1 MYFYEKYF
9 IEMIEQVNGKY
20 AKSKTKFKISNCD
33 GKSADILG
41 QHAGANVAFNK
52 IIECKMKLLSG
63 FFEINEI
70 KNE

>member
-1 MYFYEKYF
+1 MENMPKAKLNLKYLTATEKVQMF
-9 IEMIEQVNGKY
+9 WVNM
-20 AKSKTKFKISNCD
+20 
-33 GKSADILG
+33 
-41 QHAGANVAFNK
+41 QNVAFNK